1 MAEALVE
8 IFTRVGVPK
17 EMLTDQGAQFTSN
30 LMEEISRL
38 LSLKQLRTSPYNP
51 KCNGLVERFNGTLKS
66 MLRRMCIKNLV
77 SGIGTY
83 PPSCLRTERPHKK
96 VLDSPPLNCCMGEK

>member
-1 MAEALVE
+1 MVE

-66 MLRRMCIKNLV
+66 MLRRMCIEKPREWDMYLLTV
-77 SGIGTY
+77 LFAY
-83 PPSCLRTERPHKK
+83 REAHKK
-96 VLDSPPLNCCMGEK
+96 VLDSRPLNCCMGEI